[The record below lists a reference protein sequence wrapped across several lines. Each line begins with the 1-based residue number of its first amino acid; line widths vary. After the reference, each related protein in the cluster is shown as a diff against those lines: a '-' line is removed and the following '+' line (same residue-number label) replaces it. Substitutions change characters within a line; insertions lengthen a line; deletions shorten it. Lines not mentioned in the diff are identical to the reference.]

1 MTVTV
6 PIFDISDHFDTTL
19 AIGDQQLP
27 VRIKNMSRAELAE
40 FKKQFT
46 TLFLPQR
53 GATDAPVDE
62 AAALKREAV
71 RAAFCDSALREYLTL
86 PAGVLRFKGQD
97 VTDGTGF
104 IQAFHAR
111 EDVLAAAVV
120 TIYTENHLGSVIRKN
135 SNSPR
140 DSGTGLEASSQAR
153 GGDRPAPTVAPVDGS
168 ASASSAPAVEGPDS
182 SEDGPSSSGATR
194 SDEERSVH

>member
-1 MTVTV
+1 MTATV
-6 PIFDISDHFDTTL
+6 PIFDISDHFDTAL
-19 AIGDQQLP
+19 AIGEQQLP

-46 TLFLPQR
+46 ALFVPR
-53 GATDAPVDE
+53 GATDAPMDD
-62 AAALKREAV
+62 AAAEQRAV
-71 RAAFCDSALREYLTL
+71 DRAAFCDRWIRECLTL
-86 PAGVLRFKGQD
+86 PSGVLRFKGQD
-97 VTDGTGF
+97 VTDGNGF

-111 EDVLAAAVV
+111 EDVLADAVV
-120 TIYTENHLGSVIRKN
+120 KIYTENHLGSVIRKN

-140 DSGTGLEASSQAR
+140 DSGTGSEASSQAR
-153 GGDRPAPTVAPVDGS
+153 GGERPAPTVAPADGS
-168 ASASSAPAVEGPDS
+168 ASVSSAPAAEGPDS

>member
-1 MTVTV
+1 MTATV
-6 PIFDISDHFDTTL
+6 PIFDISDHFDTAL
-19 AIGDQQLP
+19 AIGEQQLP

-46 TLFLPQR
+46 ALFMPQR
-53 GATDAPVDE
+53 GDAPADE
-62 AAALKREAV
+62 ASAEK
-71 RAAFCDSALREYLTL
+71 RAADRASFCDHWIRECLTL
-86 PAGVLRFKGQD
+86 PSGVLRFKGQD

-111 EDVLAAAVV
+111 EDVLSDAVV
-120 TIYTENHLGSVIRKN
+120 AIYTENHLSSVIRKN

-140 DSGTGLEASSQAR
+140 DSGTGSEASSQAR
-153 GGDRPAPTVAPVDGS
+153 GGHRPAPTVAPVDAS
-168 ASASSAPAVEGPDS
+168 ASASSAPAAEAHAS
-182 SEDGPSSSGATR
+182 SEDVPSSSGATR